1 MIIFFIG
8 LPGSGKT
15 TMGKKFAEKLDVPFI
30 DLDDMIEK
38 SEKIKIS
45 EIFKN
50 KGEDYFRQIE
60 HNKLRSL
67 EYLDDN
73 LVVSTGGGTP
83 CFMDNI
89 NLMRKMG
96 TIIYLNPPIEIIVDR
111 LSGDQTRPLLMGNVR
126 ETINK
131 LYNQR
136 KTYYEQA
143 DFKFDTPDVDLNKL
157 HHWLRNQL

>member
-15 TMGKKFAEKLDVPFI
+15 TVGKKFADKLDVPFI

-38 SEKIKIS
+38 SEKMKIS
-45 EIFKN
+45 EIFEK
-50 KGEDYFRQIE
+50 KGEEYFRQVE

-67 EYLDDN
+67 EYLDDK

-96 TIIYLNPPIEIIVDR
+96 TIIYLNPPIETIVDR
-111 LSGDQTRPLLMGNVR
+111 LSGDQSRPLLMGNVR
-126 ETINK
+126 DTINK
-131 LYNQR
+131 LYCER

-143 DFKFDTPDVDLNKL
+143 DFKFITPEVDLNKL

>member
-1 MIIFFIG
+1 MITFFIG

-15 TMGKKFAEKLDVPFI
+15 TIGKKFAEKLDVPFI

-38 SEKIKIS
+38 SEKMKIS
-45 EIFKN
+45 EIFEN
-50 KGEDYFRQIE
+50 KGEDYFRQVE

-96 TIIYLNPPIEIIVDR
+96 TIIYLNPPIEIIVNR

-126 ETINK
+126 ETIDK
-131 LYNQR
+131 LYSQR